1 MIYKRKTEVSKI
13 PTYYNNPRPPI
24 SILPEA
30 ISFVMRGLIKIN
42 FWVYFFAYPAK
53 ELASVAGV

>member
-1 MIYKRKTEVSKI
+1 LNRFAVNKNILLCILRSKSI
-13 PTYYNNPRPPI
+13 I
-24 SILPEA
+24 SILFEA

-42 FWVYFFAYPAK
+42 FWVYLFAYPAK